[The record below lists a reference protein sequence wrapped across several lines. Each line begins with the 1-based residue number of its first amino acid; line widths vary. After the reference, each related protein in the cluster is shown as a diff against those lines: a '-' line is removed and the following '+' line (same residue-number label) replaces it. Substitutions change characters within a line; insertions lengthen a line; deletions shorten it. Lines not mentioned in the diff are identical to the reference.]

1 MLKLL
6 TVLLM
11 VFMAFVSGNLVVEI
25 NAAETSVVEKKS
37 VEAKVVNKNEQLDF
51 LQQQIEK
58 KIPGVKVDSIR
69 KSKMPGLYEVM
80 SSGQLLYVS
89 KDAQYLISGKLFSIS
104 NGVRDLTAES
114 MERFELIKAP
124 SRREKINAINEKDMI
139 VFKATDEK
147 YRVTVFTDVDCSYCR
162 KLHKEMKNYNKL
174 GITVQYM
181 GFPRAGIGSPSHKK
195 LQSVWCADDPLD
207 AMNKAKIDRTF
218 GSNTC
223 DDPLEKHIRLV
234 KEFGLTGTP
243 AIILKS
249 GRLIPGFIDPR
260 RLLTLV
266 KDDEIALASTVTA
279 N

>member
-1 MLKLL
+1 MLKLQ

-25 NAAETSVVEKKS
+25 NAAETSVVEKNAE
-37 VEAKVVNKNEQLDF
+37 EAKVVDKNEQLDF

-195 LQSVWCADDPLD
+195 LQTVWCADDPLD

-234 KEFGLTGTP
+234 KEFGLSGTP

-249 GRLIPGFIDPR
+249 GRLIPGFVDPR
-260 RLLTLV
+260 KLLSLV
-266 KDDEIALASTVTA
+266 KEDEIALASTVTA

>member
-6 TVLLM
+6 TVLLI

-25 NAAETSVVEKKS
+25 NAAETSVVVKNA
-37 VEAKVVNKNEQLDF
+37 VETKVVDKNEQLVF

-58 KIPGVKVDSIR
+58 NIPGVKIDSIR
-69 KSKMPGLYEVM
+69 KSKMPGFYEVM

-104 NGVRDLTAES
+104 NGLTDLTAES
-114 MERFELIKAP
+114 MERLELKKAP

-139 VFKATDEK
+139 VFKAADEK

-195 LQSVWCADDPLD
+195 LQTVWCADDPLD

-223 DDPLEKHIRLV
+223 DDPLEKHIQLV
-234 KEFGLTGTP
+234 KEFDLSGTP

-260 RLLTLV
+260 RLLAIV
-266 KDDEIALASTVTA
+266 KDDETAMASTVTA